1 MSEKQQFRKSSV
13 IFLNFKSFISKFS
26 IFIDFLSI
34 LKYTWFIKYQIY
46 IYTGEKMKKSYE
58 AKRILVKNIKDSR
71 ENLLIR
77 KKKLH
82 DYDLHWH
89 DCFEIELIL
98 SGTAVQSLNGI
109 TQTLGPGDIYLLNPT
124 DFHSVKSNGAE
135 VFNIMFSETLL
146 DDELLQ
152 KILNVE
158 KNILFHLDAKE
169 FVNAVSLISQ
179 MVDEFDHSTGYS
191 ETYIKNLLECLFIIL
206 LRKYDFEFSGSTDKN
221 ISGIRKA
228 VLFMHSHFREN
239 PSMATAAEVAGF
251 NMNYFSSLF
260 HKITGK
266 TYKEYLTELK
276 LEYSKKLVLSGQLS
290 ISEICYA
297 SGFNSLP
304 NFLKSFKLRFG
315 VSPGNMRKTHTL
327 QSNPPES

>member
-1 MSEKQQFRKSSV
+1 MKYNEFKNYQINRKS
-13 IFLNFKSFISKFS
+13 
-26 IFIDFLSI
+26 
-34 LKYTWFIKYQIY
+34 
-46 IYTGEKMKKSYE
+46 GEKMKKSYE
-58 AKRILVKNIKDSR
+58 AKRILVKNVKNSR

-98 SGTAVQSLNGI
+98 SGSAVQSLNGT
-109 TQTLGPGDIYLLNPT
+109 TQQLGPGDIYLLNPT
-124 DFHSVKSNGAE
+124 DFHSVKSDGAE
-135 VFNIMFSETLL
+135 VFNIMFSENLL

-152 KILNVE
+152 KILSVE
-158 KNILFHLDAKE
+158 KNLLFHLDEKE
-169 FVNAVSLISQ
+169 FGNAVSIISQ
-179 MVDEFDHSTGYS
+179 MVDEFDHTAGYS

-206 LRKYDFEFSGSTDKN
+206 LRKYDFEFSGSVDKN
-221 ISGIRKA
+221 VSGIRKS

-239 PSMATAAEVAGF
+239 PSMAAAAEVSGF

-260 HKITGK
+260 HKVMGK

-276 LEYSKKLVLSGQLS
+276 LEYAKKLVLSGQLS

-304 NFLKSFKLRFG
+304 NFLKTFKLRFG
-315 VSPGNMRKTHTL
+315 ISPGNMRKTHLDGSLTVN
-327 QSNPPES
+327 S

>member
-1 MSEKQQFRKSSV
+1 MKYNKFKNYQINRKS
-13 IFLNFKSFISKFS
+13 
-26 IFIDFLSI
+26 
-34 LKYTWFIKYQIY
+34 
-46 IYTGEKMKKSYE
+46 GEKMKKSYE
-58 AKRILVKNIKDSR
+58 AKRILVKNVKNSR

-98 SGTAVQSLNGI
+98 NGSAVQSLNGT
-109 TQTLGPGDIYLLNPT
+109 TQQLGPGDIYLLNPT
-124 DFHSVKSNGAE
+124 DFHSVKSDGAE
-135 VFNIMFSETLL
+135 VFNIMFSENLL

-152 KILNVE
+152 KILSVE
-158 KNILFHLDAKE
+158 KNLLFHLDEKE
-169 FVNAVSLISQ
+169 FGNAVSIISQ
-179 MVDEFDHSTGYS
+179 MVDEFDHTAGYS

-206 LRKYDFEFSGSTDKN
+206 LRKYDFEFSGSVDKN
-221 ISGIRKA
+221 VSGIRKS

-239 PSMATAAEVAGF
+239 PSMAATAEVSGF

-260 HKITGK
+260 HKVMGK

-276 LEYSKKLVLSGQLS
+276 LEYAKKLVLSGQLS

-304 NFLKSFKLRFG
+304 NFLKTFKLRFG
-315 VSPGNMRKTHTL
+315 ISPGNMRKTHSDGSL
-327 QSNPPES
+327 NLNS